1 MDDWAFFYTFERFY
15 EHLFDATSLHRRLS
29 VNFMEQT
36 NLKILVTG
44 AAGFIGY
51 HLVCR
56 LVERGDAVVGID
68 SINDYYDVRLKYAR
82 LAECGISESAA
93 NSNTLTQSEHFANYR
108 FVRMALEDRE
118 HLQQLFAK
126 EKFDV
131 VVNLAAQAGVRY
143 SLENP
148 YAYIE
153 SNIVGFINLLECAR
167 HNPVRHFVYASSSS
181 VYGGNTKTPFSEEDR
196 VDNPVSLYAATKKSN
211 ELMANVYSKLYGTPT
226 TGLRFFTVYGPWG
239 RPDMAPMLFSKAIL
253 AGEPI
258 KVFNN
263 GNLSRD
269 FTYIDDIIEGVV
281 RVVDRAP
288 QVSDEQPV
296 PAEIYNI
303 GCGSP
308 MQLMDFISTLEQ
320 ALDHKAQMNMMPMQ
334 KGDVYTT
341 YADTTKLERDFGY
354 RPQVTLAEG
363 IARFAEWYTNFKDNF
378 NL

>member
-29 VNFMEQT
+29 ANFMEQT

-51 HLVCR
+51 HLVRR

-93 NSNTLTQSEHFANYR
+93 NSNALSQSEHFANYR

-118 HLQQLFAK
+118 RLQQLFAE
-126 EKFDV
+126 EKFDI

-281 RVVDRAP
+281 RVIDRAP

-320 ALDHKAQMNMMPMQ
+320 ALGHKAQMNMLPMQ

-354 RPQVTLAEG
+354 RPQVTLADG

>member
-29 VNFMEQT
+29 ANFMEQT

-51 HLVCR
+51 HLVRR

-93 NSNTLTQSEHFANYR
+93 NSNTLSQSEHFANYR

-118 HLQQLFAK
+118 RLQQLFAE

-320 ALDHKAQMNMMPMQ
+320 ALGHKAQMNMMPMQ